1 MIRDWIRVALGMF
14 AVAFGA
20 NLFAPLLP
28 AYRIT
33 DALNQSQVTFLFA
46 IYVAGLIPA
55 LLICGP
61 LSDRLG
67 RRAIIRPALITSAV
81 GSAVLLTGIWFH
93 FPSLLV
99 GRLIIGIS
107 MGMVMAVSYTHLTLP
122 TTQQLCR
129 SRWSPS
135 H

>member
-1 MIRDWIRVALGMF
+1 MARDWIRVALGMF

-55 LLICGP
+55 LLI
-61 LSDRLG
+61 LS
-67 RRAIIRPALITSAV
+67 LIH
-81 GSAVLLTGIWFH
+81 I
-93 FPSLLV
+93 
-99 GRLIIGIS
+99 
-107 MGMVMAVSYTHLTLP
+107 
-122 TTQQLCR
+122 
-129 SRWSPS
+129 
-135 H
+135 